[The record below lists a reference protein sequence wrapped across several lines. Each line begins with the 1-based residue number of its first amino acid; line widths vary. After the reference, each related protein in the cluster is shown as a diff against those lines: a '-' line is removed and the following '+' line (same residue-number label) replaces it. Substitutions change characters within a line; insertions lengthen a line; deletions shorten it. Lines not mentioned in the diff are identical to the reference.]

1 MNEAEELLLMFQ
13 KMGTTDHDTLLKQ
26 FQTIIPGVDP
36 DIAKFFLDANSWIL
50 QNAIASFFENNGDDV
65 KKQIAVL
72 NRQPPQM
79 IFSLKDDGIVQ
90 YLIGSPFKKVWHVRN
105 SGNAPWPQGCTL
117 DHVGGD
123 PLGAAPSIHIPSLG
137 PGESGDMAIEFKT
150 PLAPGEYHGSWM
162 MCTSGDNP
170 IHFGEPFWV
179 IVSAVAPVP
188 QPHNPSFGFQQPT
201 FFFGNASQP
210 SQQQPAPQFGQL
222 FQQQLN
228 NQNPFMFGGSTSG
241 SVNAG
246 QGPGNPSMD
255 TF

>member
-1 MNEAEELLLMFQ
+1 MPSRL
-13 KMGTTDHDTLLKQ
+13 
-26 FQTIIPGVDP
+26 
-36 DIAKFFLDANSWIL
+36 
-50 QNAIASFFENNGDDV
+50 FFENNGNDV

-72 NRQPPQM
+72 SRQPPQM
-79 IFSLKDDGIVQ
+79 VFSLEDDGVVQ
-90 YLIGSPFKKVWHVRN
+90 YIIGSPFRKIWHVRN
-105 SGNAPWPQGCTL
+105 SGTTPWPQGCTL

-123 PLGAAPSIHIPSLG
+123 PLGAAPSIPIPSLG
-137 PGESGDMAIEFKT
+137 PGESGDMAIEFRT

-179 IVSAVAPVP
+179 IVSAVAPMP
-188 QPHNPSFGFQQPT
+188 QPSFGFQQPT
-201 FFFGNASQP
+201 FFFGNQPIPQPLPQSQSQP
-210 SQQQPAPQFGQL
+210 QQPTQFGQL

-228 NQNPFMFGGSTSG
+228 NQNPFMFGGGASG

-246 QGPGNPSMD
+246 QGPGNSSMD